1 MTLASLPTLNVYVA
15 FNPVAS
21 STTLN
26 TANQVPF
33 SNTSYWTNVTA
44 YVQDFTTTAGKQHF
58 IDRVEAS
65 TLNLTFNN
73 RTGYFSGNPNTLD
86 VRMPIGITATWN
98 GTTYPVFWGLTE
110 SIRENVQDQLNSEL
124 QITCSYLTKILA
136 LRQMASTNFW
146 GQYANPTSGN
156 TSGWYRATTASRAVI
171 TGATSVSAGGGSYNI
186 TYKAIN
192 SFTTGQLVTISGLSA
207 ANGSTTGTF
216 NYSNATIQSCT
227 ATQFVINVTFPVS
240 TGNSAGTG
248 TAYIAN
254 IYNYLTNASNGSY
267 GGNVTF
273 QNNGAIVYEANG
285 CVDLGNGGANWF
297 TNQPTV
303 GGGEFV
309 ITTLPSGWSG
319 VDFWIL
325 GNGIAGQTIFTQ
337 EVSVS
342 GSISV
347 YTLTAFISTTGEV
360 SVLVKNGA
368 TSLGTAKVSGKYV
381 NDGYWHHIGLV
392 CLPNGYLEL
401 YIDGVFASGGAGL
414 QSFGLFSFY
423 TVSTPSFSI
432 GHDNIT
438 YTSNTLAALVDEV
451 IFSTNN
457 NIATLSTE
465 VIKRYKAGQILQQ
478 GQPITTYSCY
488 SGDRIAEILCL
499 SGYGSIQVVG
509 GVPTVVL
516 PTWTNSFG
524 NTVSL
529 LNIATGY
536 KTYIPYVYGNT
547 NGTCQVEPYYYD
559 TPVTNSSAIGLIQ
572 QITDTDTGAFY
583 QGPDGAFYFNPQ
595 NYYGT
600 WAWNT
605 PTTGVGTWT
614 LNPAI
619 SPSGNY
625 IWSDNNTGVPYDA
638 PSLQVVKDD
647 VDLWTTVKV
656 SPQSGTEQIYE
667 NVAQEARYG
676 YTTLQKGSTV
686 PISLDAA
693 LSTANFLGYLFASPL
708 PRVQNVEL
716 RAETVETNATPR
728 VVGYYI
734 PALVGTLFGDVVQFI
749 RNAPNASGSGI
760 VNQKMAVEAISH
772 SFHADPGTW
781 HTGFVLDPY
790 PVRS

>member
-21 STTLN
+21 SNTLN

-33 SNTSYWTNVTA
+33 SDTSYWTNITA
-44 YVQDFTTTAGKQHF
+44 YVQDFNTNSGKQHF
-58 IDRVEAS
+58 IDRVESS
-65 TLNLTFNN
+65 TLNITFNN
-73 RTGYFSGNPNTLD
+73 RTGYFSGNPNTLN
-86 VRMPIGITATWN
+86 VRMPIGITATWDS
-98 GTTYPVFWGLTE
+98 TTYPVFWGLTD

-124 QITCSYLTKILA
+124 QVSCSDLTKILA
-136 LRQMASTNFW
+136 LRYMASNNFW
-146 GQYANPTSGN
+146 KQYANPASGN
-156 TSGWYRATTASRAVI
+156 TSGWYRGTTASRAVV

-192 SFTTGQLVTISGLSA
+192 NFSTGQYVTISGLSA

-216 NYSNATIQSCT
+216 NYVNAPITSCN

-240 TGNSAGTG
+240 TGTSLGTG
-248 TAYIAN
+248 TAYISN
-254 IYNYLTNASNGSY
+254 IYNYLTNASNGLY
-267 GGNVTF
+267 YGNVAF

-285 CVDLGNGGANWF
+285 CVDLGNGGTNFF
-297 TNQPTV
+297 TGAATV
-303 GGGEFV
+303 GAGELS
-309 ITTLPSGWSG
+309 ISTLPSGWSG
-319 VDFWIL
+319 VDFWML
-325 GNGIAGQTIFTQ
+325 GNGITNQTIFTQ
-337 EVSVS
+337 DVAVS
-342 GSISV
+342 GTPSV
-347 YTLTAFISTTGEV
+347 YTLKAFVSATGEV

-368 TSLGTAKVSGKYV
+368 TSLGTAKVSDKYV

-392 CLPNGYLEL
+392 SLPNGYLEL
-401 YIDGVFASGGAGL
+401 YVDGVFASGGAGL
-414 QSFGLFSFY
+414 QSFGLFTFY
-423 TVSTPSFSI
+423 TAFTPSFTI
-432 GHDNIT
+432 GHDSVALA
-438 YTSNTLAALVDEV
+438 SNTLAALIDEV
-451 IFSTNN
+451 ILSTNAS
-457 NIATLSTE
+457 IATLSTE
-465 VIKRYKAGQILQQ
+465 VTKRYKAGQILQQ
-478 GQPITTYSCY
+478 GQPISTYSCY
-488 SGDRIAEILCL
+488 SGDRIAEILCI
-499 SGYGSIQVVG
+499 SGYGSIEIVSG
-509 GVPTVVL
+509 SPTVVL

-572 QITDTDTGAFY
+572 QITDTDIGAFY

-600 WAWNT
+600 WSWNT
-605 PTTGVGTWT
+605 PTTGTGTWT
-614 LNPAI
+614 LNPSI

-647 VDLWTTVKV
+647 VDLWTTVKI

-676 YTTLQKGSTV
+676 YTTLTKGSTV
-686 PISLDAA
+686 PISLNAA
-693 LSTANFLGYLFASPL
+693 LSTANFLGYLFNSPL

-716 RAETVETNATPR
+716 RAETVETNVSTR

-734 PALVGTLFGDVVQFI
+734 PALIGTLFGDVVQFI
-749 RNAPNASGSGI
+749 RNSPNATGSGI

-772 SFHADPGTW
+772 TFHADPGTW
-781 HTGFVLDPY
+781 HTSFVLDPY